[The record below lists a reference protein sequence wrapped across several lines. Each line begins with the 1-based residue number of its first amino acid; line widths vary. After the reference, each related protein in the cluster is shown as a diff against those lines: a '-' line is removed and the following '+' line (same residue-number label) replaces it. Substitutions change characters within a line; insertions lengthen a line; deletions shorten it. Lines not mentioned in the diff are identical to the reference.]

1 MTGKK
6 LPFRSLVPGRVSIFV
21 CGPTVQSLIHV
32 GHARTSV
39 FYDVV
44 ARYLSH
50 LGYEVKYLMNITDFD
65 ERITQA
71 AVESREDPE
80 ALARRYTNSF
90 LQDMKSLGNDA
101 VTRFEPVSSYT
112 QTMIQQVA
120 TLINKRR
127 AYVAD
132 GFVYFDTST
141 FPSFGRLS
149 HQSKRELALRPLELS
164 PKKRNL
170 ADFALWR
177 PEVLVSGK
185 WNSPWGV
192 GSPGWHI
199 QDTAVTMSI
208 LGPQYD
214 IHGGAYELV
223 YPHHEAEIAQGES
236 LTGIRPVV
244 KYWIHTHHVNMKGRK
259 MSKSLGNV
267 LTVREALRHYS
278 ADELRVFLLST
289 HYRKDM
295 DLTGMNAAATRLRRM
310 CRAARKIADATQFD
324 ARNRS
329 GLVGLAPFESI
340 MNDDFDTPRAISW
353 VEGALQEA
361 KKGRDEKRRKMRL
374 SAAVAAM
381 GVLGVDLLGAA

>member
-6 LPFRSLVPGRVSIFV
+6 QLFRPLTPGKVSIFV

-44 ARYLSH
+44 ARYLTH
-50 LGYEVKYLMNITDFD
+50 LGYEVNYLMNITDID

-71 AVESREDPE
+71 SAESSQDPE
-80 ALARRYTNSF
+80 ALARSYTNSF
-90 LQDMKSLGNDA
+90 LEDMKSLGNTA
-101 VTRFEPVSSYT
+101 VTRFESVSSFV
-112 QTMIQQVA
+112 QTMIQEVA
-120 TLINKRR
+120 TLISRRR
-127 AYVAD
+127 AYVVD

-141 FPSFGRLS
+141 FPAYGRLS
-149 HQSKRELALRPLELS
+149 HQAREDLALRPLELS

-170 ADFALWR
+170 ADFSLWR
-177 PEVLVSGK
+177 PDVLVKGK
-185 WNSPWGV
+185 WNSPWGL

-223 YPHHEAEIAQGES
+223 YPHHEAEIAQAES
-236 LTGIRPVV
+236 LTGIKPVV

-267 LTVREALRHYS
+267 LTVREALRDYS
-278 ADELRVFLLST
+278 AAELRLFLLST

-295 DLTGMNAAATRLRRM
+295 DLTDMNAAASRLRRM
-310 CRAARKIADATQFD
+310 RRAAGEIADAVRFD
-324 ARNRS
+324 AEKA
-329 GLVGLAPFESI
+329 GDLAALAQFETS
-340 MNDDFDTPRAISW
+340 MNDDFDTPHAISW
-353 VEGALQEA
+353 VERRLWEA
-361 KKGRDEKRRKMRL
+361 GKEHDLGKKEARL

-381 GVLGVDLLGAA
+381 GILGVDLLGTS